1 MRFRHA
7 RALALMLML
16 TPAAAAAVHA
26 QQPLPTKAALQEASN
41 VTLGNAARYLES
53 WTSEQRVQIVFVI
66 VIAVLGILVAALQK
80 PKTPLARQASIGLAI
95 TISILT
101 SLNQTLFKIDYH
113 TLARKK
119 QTVATA
125 ADRIRNALS
134 FYQDD
139 WPEADRRK
147 MADEIE
153 QRVNVIRDTADEVNP
168 QLIWVLGPL
177 DFTTTAY
184 AQAAEPSWLSSPPP
198 DGDSLFAVGQGTAPT
213 LTEASRKA
221 MDAAAQ
227 QLAAKAARRWQRTS
241 QSAPVV
247 SPDFARYVAAKMT
260 TVDSHIGRDERG
272 GGLHY
277 EVLVKI
283 AVALVGEKSYVVF
296 AQSPVQAAAP
306 AASGPPVVVEPE
318 IRLRQSRKVMLTS
331 TEFGGSVS
339 LYSGEPRSGSSGGAS
354 RLVVFRTGAEAQRWR
369 DGDRID
375 YDALRRTLAPNQI
388 LLDTEVRQGAKVSY
402 LLGGRR
408 YIVEITRVEGAGSSQ
423 SIVARVL
430 RG

>member
-1 MRFRHA
+1 M
-7 RALALMLML
+7 
-16 TPAAAAAVHA
+16 
-26 QQPLPTKAALQEASN
+26 
-41 VTLGNAARYLES
+41 
-53 WTSEQRVQIVFVI
+53 
-66 VIAVLGILVAALQK
+66 
-80 PKTPLARQASIGLAI
+80 
-95 TISILT
+95 
-101 SLNQTLFKIDYH
+101 LFKIDYH

-184 AQAAEPSWLSSPPP
+184 AQAAEPPWLSSPPP
-198 DGDSLFAVGQGTAPT
+198 DGDSLFAVGQGTAST

-227 QLAAKAARRWQRTS
+227 QLAAKAARRWQRAR

-277 EVLVKI
+277 DVLVKI
-283 AVALVGEKSYVVF
+283 AVALVGETSYVVF

-306 AASGPPVVVEPE
+306 VASGPLVVVEPE
-318 IRLRQSRKVMLTS
+318 IRVRQSRKLMLTS
-331 TEFGGSVS
+331 SEFGGSVT
-339 LYSGEPRSGSSGGAS
+339 LYAGEPRSGEPRSGGPS
-354 RLVVFRTGAEAQRWR
+354 RLVVFRTGAEAQRWK

-375 YDALRRTLAPNQI
+375 YDDLHRALAPNQI
-388 LLDTEVRQGAKVSY
+388 LLDTDVRQGAKVSY
-402 LLGGRR
+402 VLGGRR
-408 YIVEITRVEGAGSSQ
+408 YVVEITKVEGAGLSQ
-423 SIVARVL
+423 YIVVRIL
-430 RG
+430 KG